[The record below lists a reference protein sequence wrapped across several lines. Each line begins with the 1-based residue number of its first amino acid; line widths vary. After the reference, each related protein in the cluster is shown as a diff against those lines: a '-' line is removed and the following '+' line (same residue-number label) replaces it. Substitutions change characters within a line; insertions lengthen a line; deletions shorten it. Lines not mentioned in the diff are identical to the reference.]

1 MRSVYHRRPGPED
14 EFLLRPR
21 LGQPHEEQRQPAEHP
36 QRLQGDAEPEQR
48 EEVRQQTQR
57 VQCHQVRITALL
69 PLKLTVMFI
78 YCSCI
83 FCRDQDKPE
92 DSTDSTLLQVNN

>member
-1 MRSVYHRRPGPED
+1 MRSVHHRRPGPED

-57 VQCHQVRITALL
+57 VQCHQVRITTYYSTLSHL
-69 PLKLTVMFI
+69 F
-78 YCSCI
+78 I

>member
-1 MRSVYHRRPGPED
+1 MRSVNHRRQGPED

-57 VQCHQVRITALL
+57 VQCHQVKITAY
-69 PLKLTVMFI
+69 FH
-78 YCSCI
+78 
-83 FCRDQDKPE
+83 
-92 DSTDSTLLQVNN
+92 

>member
-1 MRSVYHRRPGPED
+1 MPSVNHRRPGPED

-57 VQCHQVRITALL
+57 VQCHQVSITLHTFT
-69 PLKLTVMFI
+69 KH
-78 YCSCI
+78 
-83 FCRDQDKPE
+83 
-92 DSTDSTLLQVNN
+92 